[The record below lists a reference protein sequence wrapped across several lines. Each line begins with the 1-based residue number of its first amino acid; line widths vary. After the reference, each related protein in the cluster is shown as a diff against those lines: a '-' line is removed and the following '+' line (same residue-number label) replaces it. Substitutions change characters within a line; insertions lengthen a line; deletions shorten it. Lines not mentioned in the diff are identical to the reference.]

1 MEFKYLNNIEKY
13 IDYPTY
19 SSSIVEENAVS
30 RNWTLNYVLS
40 RKRWRCRTIW
50 DLTSWTS
57 WSSPS
62 TLFRQFRCFQVVLI
76 LDPSTS
82 VFSFGNRKE
91 GEKKKKEKKKRREKG
106 CWSTVAPSFNLF
118 LWCPEVNIFLDGSEN
133 VKSQTV
139 GGNGNFFLPPF
150 LLSVISFFLSLSFL
164 PSILP
169 SFHLPGHL
177 TTYPGNTETL
187 QLARNRI
194 M

>member
-1 MEFKYLNNIEKY
+1 MFLVERGGDVELSEIWLPEHHGLPHQHFFDSSVASKLSLFSTHPHQYSHLGIEK
-13 IDYPTY
+13 
-19 SSSIVEENAVS
+19 
-30 RNWTLNYVLS
+30 
-40 RKRWRCRTIW
+40 
-50 DLTSWTS
+50 
-57 WSSPS
+57 
-62 TLFRQFRCFQVVLI
+62 
-76 LDPSTS
+76 
-82 VFSFGNRKE
+82 KE
-91 GEKKKKEKKKRREKG
+91 RKKKKEKKKRREKG

-187 QLARNRI
+187 QLPRNRK